1 MHRNKSFAVKSTP
14 SLMRPIRTILQ
25 NVCVKLAG
33 GELGMT
39 GIAESQ
45 MMEINQPGVS
55 RTAMM
60 YIYVYY
66 W

>member
-1 MHRNKSFAVKSTP
+1 M
-14 SLMRPIRTILQ
+14 I
-25 NVCVKLAG
+25 
-33 GELGMT
+33 

-66 W
+66 CYHCQ